1 MAASRYG
8 LASCRLI
15 RLCDSPVAMPADNSE
30 QIAEWNGALGE
41 RWVAMRQ
48 EIDRF
53 VVPFGNAALKAAAPE
68 PGERVI
74 DIGCGCGDTAIEI
87 ARMVGAAGAVLGVDV
102 SQPMLAG
109 SRSRG
114 ALTKSAPLA
123 FREADAS
130 EADLPA
136 NTDLLFSR
144 FGVMFFSQPSPAFSH
159 MRKSLR
165 APGRCVFVCWRTPRD
180 NPWAMTPLSAA
191 RTAMGVTP
199 APADPNAPGPFAFA
213 DEEMLLA
220 ILAGAGFDAID
231 VQRFD
236 AAISL
241 GATPRS
247 AAESVVQVGP
257 VSRLVREMGAEHL
270 PLILDAVERALA
282 PLAAPDG
289 QVSLNGSTRIVFAT
303 NPA

>member
-1 MAASRYG
+1 
-8 LASCRLI
+8 
-15 RLCDSPVAMPADNSE
+15 MPADNSE
-30 QIAEWNGALGE
+30 QIAEWNGALGQ

-48 EIDRF
+48 EIDRI
-53 VVPFGNAALKAAAPE
+53 VVPFGDAALKAAAPQ

-74 DIGCGCGDTAIEI
+74 DIGCGCGDTSIEI
-87 ARMVGAAGAVLGVDV
+87 ARMVGAAGTVLGIDV
-102 SQPMLAG
+102 SRPMLEVA
-109 SRSRG
+109 RSRG
-114 ALTKSAPLA
+114 ALANCAHLA
-123 FREADAS
+123 FRDGDAS
-130 EADLPA
+130 EAALPA

-159 MRKSLR
+159 LRKSLR
-165 APGRCVFVCWRTPRD
+165 VGGRCVFVCWRTPRD

-199 APADPNAPGPFAFA
+199 APADPDAPGPFAFA
-213 DEEMLLA
+213 DEQRLRA
-220 ILAGAGFDAID
+220 ILSGAGFGAID

-236 AAISL
+236 AAIAL

-257 VSRLVREMGAEHL
+257 VSRLVREAGAEHL
-270 PLILDAVERALA
+270 PIILDAVERTLA

-289 QVSLNGSTRIVFAT
+289 QVSLNGSTWIVSAT

>member
-1 MAASRYG
+1 
-8 LASCRLI
+8 
-15 RLCDSPVAMPADNSE
+15 MPADNSE

-48 EIDRF
+48 EIERF
-53 VVPFGNAALKAAAPE
+53 VVPFGNAALKAAAPQ
-68 PGERVI
+68 PGERAI

-87 ARMVGAAGAVLGVDV
+87 ARMVGAAGAVIGIDV
-102 SQPMLAG
+102 SRPMLAVA
-109 SRSRG
+109 RSRG
-114 ALTKSAPLA
+114 ALANRAHLA
-123 FREADAS
+123 FRDGDAS
-130 EADLPA
+130 KAALPA

-159 MRKSLR
+159 LRKSLR
-165 APGRCVFVCWRTPRD
+165 AGGRCVFVCWRTPRD

-191 RTAMGVTP
+191 RAAMGITP
-199 APADPNAPGPFAFA
+199 APADPDAPGPFAFA
-213 DEEMLLA
+213 DDGRLRA
-220 ILAGAGFDAID
+220 ILSDAGFGDID

-236 AAISL
+236 AAISV

-257 VSRLVREMGAEHL
+257 VSRLVREVGAEHL
-270 PLILDAVERALA
+270 PVIVDAVERALA

-289 QVSLNGSTRIVFAT
+289 HVSLNGSTWIASAT
-303 NPA
+303 NPT

>member
-1 MAASRYG
+1 
-8 LASCRLI
+8 
-15 RLCDSPVAMPADNSE
+15 MPADNSE
-30 QIAEWNGALGE
+30 QTAEWNGALGE
-41 RWVAMRQ
+41 RWVAMQQ

-53 VVPFGNAALKAAAPE
+53 VVPFGDAALKAAVPQ

-74 DIGCGCGDTAIEI
+74 DVGCGCGDTSIEL
-87 ARMVGAAGAVLGVDV
+87 ARIVGAAGAVLGIDV
-102 SQPMLAG
+102 SQPMLAVA
-109 SRSRG
+109 RSRG
-114 ALTKSAPLA
+114 ALVNGAHLA
-123 FREADAS
+123 FREGDAS
-130 EADLPA
+130 EVALPA

-165 APGRCVFVCWRTPRD
+165 AGGRCVFVCWRAPRD

-191 RTAMGVTP
+191 RAAMGVTP
-199 APADPNAPGPFAFA
+199 APADQNAPGPFAFA
-213 DEEMLLA
+213 HQERLHA
-220 ILAGAGFDAID
+220 ILVGAGFGDIE

-247 AAESVVQVGP
+247 AAESVVQIGP
-257 VSRLVREMGAEHL
+257 VSRLVREVGVEHL
-270 PLILDAVERALA
+270 PVIVGAVERALA

-289 QVSLNGSTRIVFAT
+289 HVSLNGSTWIVSAT
-303 NPA
+303 NPT

>member
-1 MAASRYG
+1 M
-8 LASCRLI
+8 L
-15 RLCDSPVAMPADNSE
+15 ADNSE
-30 QIAEWNGALGE
+30 QIAEWNGAMGE
-41 RWVAMRQ
+41 RWAAMRQ

-53 VVPFGNAALKAAAPE
+53 VVPFGDAALKAAAPQ

-74 DIGCGCGDTAIEI
+74 DIGCGCGDTAIEL
-87 ARMVGAAGAVLGVDV
+87 ARMVGGAGTVLGIDV
-102 SQPMLAG
+102 SQPMLAVA
-109 SRSRG
+109 RSRG
-114 ALTKSAPLA
+114 ALANGAYLA

-130 EADLPA
+130 EAELPA

-165 APGRCVFVCWRTPRD
+165 TGGRCVFVCWRTPRD

-191 RTAMGVTP
+191 RAAMGVTP

-213 DEEMLLA
+213 DEERLRG
-220 ILAGAGFDAID
+220 ILSGAGFGDID

-236 AAISL
+236 VAISL

-247 AAESVVQVGP
+247 AAEQVMQIGP
-257 VSRLVREMGAEHL
+257 VSRLVREVGVEHV
-270 PLILDAVERALA
+270 PVILAAVERALV

-289 QVSLNGSTRIVFAT
+289 HVSLDGSTWIVSAT
-303 NPA
+303 NPT